1 MQGIV
6 KWFNKEKGF
15 GFITGEDNEEYFVH
29 NSEVV
34 EGNFLDEN
42 DEVIFEP
49 VDSDKGKQATGVSL
63 VKKKVEEKEKIK
75 EKPQETPKEDLST
88 QQGPGNVM
96 NL

>member
-6 KWFNKEKGF
+6 KWFNKEKGY

-34 EGNFLDEN
+34 EGNFLDESN
-42 DEVIFEP
+42 EVMFKP
-49 VDSDKGKQATGVSL
+49 VDSDKGKQAIGVSL
-63 VKKKVEEKEKIK
+63 IEKKVEEKEEIK
-75 EKPQETPKEDLST
+75 EEPQEPPKEDLSS
-88 QQGPGNVM
+88 QQGPGNVI